1 MENAV
6 SQDGLLFVSY
16 QETLELLGAADAL
29 RIVEE
34 VYHMHA
40 RGSVVFSHPS
50 SFKMDVAEFNN
61 HWHVKGCLLKDIPVA
76 GTRMYAYFDDGERS
90 TVGTLDSTRYVVLS
104 DPNTSIPLAIID
116 EHWTYAL
123 RSTAAAVIACK
134 WMTNPDPK
142 VCAIVGVGMMGKTG
156 LDCLA
161 TMYKFDEIRCTS
173 RRPQTRAAF
182 ARHYSEKLATKV
194 VTVDTPEQAVR
205 GADIVVGGTTSE
217 EVVSRADWIK
227 EGCSFLSLARKEL
240 DPAGWS
246 LMDKVV
252 IDSWELNML
261 NKPFREMVEEGRFSR
276 EQLHAE
282 IWEVVSGAKSGRERA
297 DERILIHTTGL
308 VSQDV
313 AIAHWIYRRAKER
326 GMGTTLPLAH
336 LHDAPA

>member
-1 MENAV
+1 MA
-6 SQDGLLFVSY
+6 QDGLLFVSY
-16 QETLELLGAADAL
+16 RETLELFSAADAL

-34 VYHMHA
+34 VYRMHA
-40 RGSVVFSHPS
+40 RGSVVFANPP

-76 GTRMYAYFDDGERS
+76 GTRMYAYYDDGERS

-104 DPNTSIPLAIID
+104 DPETSIPLAIID

-123 RSTAAAVIACK
+123 RSTAAAVVACK
-134 WMTNPDPK
+134 WLSNPEPRR
-142 VCAIVGVGMMGKTG
+142 CGIVGVGMMGKTG

-161 TMYKFDEIRCTS
+161 TMYDFDEIRCTS

-182 ARHYSEKLATKV
+182 AEHYAEKLGTRV
-194 VTVDTPEQAVR
+194 VAVDTPEEAVR

-217 EVVSRADWIK
+217 DVVSRADWVK
-227 EGCSFLSLARKEL
+227 PGCTFLSLARKEL
-240 DPAGWS
+240 DPAGWP

-252 IDSWELNML
+252 IDSWDLNML
-261 NKPFREMVEEGRFSR
+261 TKPFREMVEDGHFSR
-276 EQLHAE
+276 ERLHAE
-282 IWEVVSGAKSGRERA
+282 IWEVVSGAKRGREGA
-297 DERILIHTTGL
+297 DERILVHTTGL

-313 AIAHWIYRRAKER
+313 AIAHWIYRQARQR

-336 LHDAPA
+336 LQGAPA